1 MTQESRAPATLSD
14 VAAHAGVSLATAS
27 RVLNGSTRRVRAPL
41 HEKVVASARVLGYV
55 VDAQAQ
61 AVARG
66 TSSTIALVVGDI
78 ADPYFSGVAAG
89 AIAAARSRGMTVTI
103 STVSAEP
110 EDEVEVVAALRSQRP
125 RAVILARSRHVDPR
139 SETGLAAELDA
150 YRARGGSVS
159 FVDGSSASD
168 ARSVRVANQE
178 GAAALASALVERG
191 YRRFGVLAG
200 DERLV
205 TPRDRVAGFVAGAER
220 AGVPIAPD
228 LVVPG
233 GFSRDGGRDSAREL
247 LARHPDLDCVFA
259 VTDVMAV
266 GAMAALRELGL
277 EPGADVGVAGFDD
290 IAMLA
295 DVRPSLTTVALPLAA
310 IGERAV
316 ELALAA
322 DDELGATRDAV
333 LGDLRLRE
341 STPAR

>member
-1 MTQESRAPATLSD
+1 MTQESRTPATLSD

-41 HEKVVASARVLGYV
+41 QEKVVASARALGYV

-89 AIAAARSRGMTVTI
+89 AIAAARARGMTVTI
-103 STVSAEP
+103 STVSADP
-110 EDEVEVVAALRSQRP
+110 QDEVEVVAALRSQRP
-125 RAVILARSRHVDPR
+125 RAVILARSRHVDAHA
-139 SETGLAAELDA
+139 EVGLAAELDA

-168 ARSVRVANQE
+168 ARSVRVANRE
-178 GAAALASALVERG
+178 GAEALAEALTARG

-205 TPRDRVAGFVAGAER
+205 TPRDRVAGFLAGAER
-220 AGVPIAPD
+220 SGVRIAPD
-228 LVVPG
+228 LIVPG
-233 GFSRDGGRDSAREL
+233 EFSRDGGRDCARDL
-247 LARHPDLDCVFA
+247 LTRHPDLDCVFA

-266 GAMAALRELGL
+266 GAMAAVRELGR
-277 EPGADVGVAGFDD
+277 EPGVDVGVAGFDD

-295 DVRPSLTTVALPLAA
+295 DVRPSLTTVALPLAP

-316 ELALAA
+316 ELALAD
-322 DDELGATRDAV
+322 DDELEVGREPV
-333 LGDLRLRE
+333 LGDVRLRS
-341 STPAR
+341 STPTR

>member
-1 MTQESRAPATLSD
+1 
-14 VAAHAGVSLATAS
+14 
-27 RVLNGSTRRVRAPL
+27 VRAPL
-41 HEKVVASARVLGYV
+41 QEKVVASARALGYV

-78 ADPYFSGVAAG
+78 SDPYFSGVAAG

-110 EDEVEVVAALRSQRP
+110 QDEVEVVAALRSQRP
-125 RAVILARSRHVDPR
+125 RAVILARSRHVDPGA
-139 SETGLAAELDA
+139 EAGLAAELDA

-159 FVDGSSASD
+159 FVDGTSASD

-178 GAAALASALVERG
+178 GAEALAGALVERG
-191 YRRFGVLAG
+191 YRRFGILSG

-220 AGVPIAPD
+220 VGVRIAPD

-233 GFSRDGGRDSAREL
+233 AFSRDGGRDSARDL
-247 LARHPDLDCVFA
+247 LARHPELDCVFA

-266 GAMAALRELGL
+266 GAMAAARELGL
-277 EPGADVGVAGFDD
+277 EPGVDVGVAGFDD

-316 ELALAA
+316 ELALAEE
-322 DDELGATRDAV
+322 DQLETSGRPIRGEIRIRT
-333 LGDLRLRE
+333 
-341 STPAR
+341 STPLS

>member
-1 MTQESRAPATLSD
+1 MPQESRTPVTLSD

-41 HEKVVASARVLGYV
+41 HEKVVASARALGYV

-78 ADPYFSGVAAG
+78 ADPYFSGLAAG
-89 AIAAARSRGMTVTI
+89 AIAAARARGMTVTL
-103 STVSAEP
+103 STVTADP
-110 EDEVEVVAALRSQRP
+110 RDEAEVVAALRSQRP
-125 RAVILARSRHVDPR
+125 RAVVLARSRHVDPDAGA
-139 SETGLAAELDA
+139 GLAVELDA
-150 YRARGGSVS
+150 FRARGGSVS
-159 FVDGSSASD
+159 VVGGSTPAD
-168 ARSVRVANQE
+168 ARTVRVANRE
-178 GAAALASALVERG
+178 GAEALAAALVARG

-200 DERLV
+200 DQSLA
-205 TPRDRVAGFVAGAER
+205 TPRDRAAGFVTGAER
-220 AGVPIAPD
+220 AGVRIAPE

-233 GFSRDGGRDSAREL
+233 EFSRDGGHDSALEL
-247 LARHPDLDCVFA
+247 LRRHPDLDCVFA

-266 GAMAALRELGL
+266 GAMAALRDLGRD
-277 EPGADVGVAGFDD
+277 PGADVGVAGFDD

-295 DVRPSLTTVALPLAA
+295 DVRPSLTTVSLPLAT

-316 ELALAA
+316 ELALALEE
-322 DDELGATRDAV
+322 ELETPEPVEGE
-333 LGDLRLRE
+333 LRLRD